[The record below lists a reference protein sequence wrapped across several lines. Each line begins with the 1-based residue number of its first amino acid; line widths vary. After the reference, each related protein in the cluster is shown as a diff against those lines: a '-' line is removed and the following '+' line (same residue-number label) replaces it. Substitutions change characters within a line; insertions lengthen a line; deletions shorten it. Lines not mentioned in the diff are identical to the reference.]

1 MSRLSLR
8 YLGQNSKRTKM
19 ARQLGDVQIKMRLKV
34 TGSRDEIR
42 QDYMPLLSSKVVLPL
57 TSKKGSAVR
66 ILDLDFAPRRMLI
79 FWIQDELVDQ
89 IMPYLDEYYL
99 NKEDWDVLVDLGVG
113 DMDGEA
119 MLKKIPTQTKSTFT
133 RM

>member
-1 MSRLSLR
+1 
-8 YLGQNSKRTKM
+8 M
-19 ARQLGDVQIKMRLKV
+19 ARQLGDVQIKMRLRV

-42 QDYMPLLSSKVVLPL
+42 QDYLPLLSSKVVLPL

-66 ILDLDFAPRRMLI
+66 ILELDFIPRCKLMSGT
-79 FWIQDELVDQ
+79 QDELIDE

-99 NKEDWDVLVDLGVG
+99 NKDDWDVLVDLGVG
-113 DMDGEA
+113 DMEGEA
-119 MLKKIPTQTKSTFT
+119 MLKKIPTQTKSSFT